1 MIRIFNYLAATALI
15 IVMLAGIAN
24 ALGVSSVWRG
34 MVYSSSARQ
43 YGTVQIIDETGQV
56 VKTLTLKPFA
66 NHSGTTAFVNWS
78 TSPTPGAYILYYNL
92 SSVNGKISYTRTLQV
107 DAPTSVS
114 VDAKSMWNFT
124 GIGGRTLTQSVGVNP
139 ATLWNYTGARA
150 RKLDNLD
157 APVSGIAA
165 SVWNYGART
174 LTSFGTIVADAASA
188 VWGAVTRTVTGG
200 MVTASN
206 APSAADIDTRLSS
219 THPGNWAATGS
230 GGGFGNTTGLGDY
243 FAGRFGNGPWGGSTG
258 DGNTIV
264 DETFGAAQGNPM
276 PLLATVNGVP
286 TGGVRIR
293 AYLASDYSAEIFT
306 SVKASTVSLDNGKWA
321 NKLHLSHGV
330 AYTLE
335 FTYAGRSVT
344 ASITP

>member
-1 MIRIFNYLAATALI
+1 MNKALNYILAALLGVI
-15 IVMLAGIAN
+15 IAAGVAN

-34 MVYSSSARQ
+34 KVYSPAARQ
-43 YGTVQIIDETGQV
+43 YGTVQVIDETGQV

-66 NHSGTTAFVNWS
+66 NRSGTTAFFNWS
-78 TSPTPGAYILYYNL
+78 TSPTPGAYTLYYNL
-92 SSVNGKISYTRTLQV
+92 SSVNGKISYARTLQV

-114 VDAKSMWNFT
+114 VDARSMWNYT
-124 GIGGRTLTQSVGVNP
+124 GSGGRTLTQNVGVNP

-165 SVWNYGART
+165 AVWNYGTRT
-174 LTSFGTIVADAASA
+174 LTSFGTLVADAASA
-188 VWGAVTRTVTGG
+188 VWGVVSRTVTGG
-200 MVTASN
+200 TVIASN

-230 GGGFGNTTGLGDY
+230 GGGFVNTTGFGDY
-243 FAGRFGNGPWGGSTG
+243 FASRFGNGPWGGSAGTG
-258 DGNTIV
+258 DTVV
-264 DETFGAAQGNPM
+264 DETFGSTQVNPT
-276 PLLATVNGVP
+276 PLLATVNGTA
-286 TGGVRIR
+286 TGGVKIR

-306 SVKASTVSLDNGKWA
+306 SVKASTVSLDNGTWA

-335 FTYAGRSVT
+335 FTYAGRSNT